1 MKTEETFEE
10 KTVPPQRTSI
20 VNFKVTTSKK
30 FKWLSGKKGYL
41 IDKKGRKI
49 RYKIMSY
56 SDWDG
61 KGTLMLPNSYL
72 DKRA

>member
-1 MKTEETFEE
+1 MKTGETFEE
-10 KTVPPQRTSI
+10 KIVPPQRTSI
-20 VNFKVTTSKK
+20 VNFKVTRLKK
-30 FKWLSGKKGYL
+30 IKWSPGKKGYL

-61 KGTLMLPNSYL
+61 EGTLMLPNSYL
-72 DKRA
+72 GIRA

>member
-1 MKTEETFEE
+1 MKTEENFEE

-20 VNFKVTTSKK
+20 VSFKVITSKK
-30 FKWLSGKKGYL
+30 LKWLSGKKGYL

-61 KGTLMLPNSYL
+61 KGTLMLPSSYL
-72 DKRA
+72 DMRA